1 MPLTF
6 RKPKK
11 ALPPAWTGHI
21 HEQLQILVNMAI
33 LRTKVN
39 PIMENKTRNFEQK
52 LAKIAKPIRQA
63 QGRAG
68 AANTPLPH
76 DNYWNSTPSYLR
88 RRQNHFFLR
97 GLRVLLFKIFSS
109 PCRTKE

>member
-1 MPLTF
+1 MSETIAEFLAICECVSNGRDITP
-6 RKPKK
+6 
-11 ALPPAWTGHI
+11 GHI

-52 LAKIAKPIRQA
+52 LAKIAK
-63 QGRAG
+63 AG

-109 PCRTKE
+109 PCRTKG

>member
-1 MPLTF
+1 MINVSVFHEKTLNKRVPENK
-6 RKPKK
+6 RRIQ
-11 ALPPAWTGHI
+11 AGSGHI

-52 LAKIAKPIRQA
+52 LAKIAK
-63 QGRAG
+63 AG

-76 DNYWNSTPSYLR
+76 DNY
-88 RRQNHFFLR
+88 
-97 GLRVLLFKIFSS
+97 
-109 PCRTKE
+109 

>member
-1 MPLTF
+1 MP
-6 RKPKK
+6 
-11 ALPPAWTGHI
+11 ALPGLAGHI

>member
-1 MPLTF
+1 L
-6 RKPKK
+6 
-11 ALPPAWTGHI
+11 AGHI

-109 PCRTKE
+109 PCSILLLPHDEFLR